1 MTKEEIKERLLE
13 AVKGG
18 SHFADIKSVALFG
31 SYVNGSPSE
40 DSDVDVLIDFEPGIE
55 EYLEVVSYEEFTSNK
70 MIIDAVVRELEI
82 IGEASNN
89 LSEEFRERHPDIVW
103 RRMKDMRNFLNHE
116 YFGVNIKVVWDTCKE
131 DLPKL
136 SKLIN
141 DLLC

>member
-1 MTKEEIKERLLE
+1 MSMRNDRAYLTHIRD
-13 AVKGG
+13 A
-18 SHFADIKSVALFG
+18 
-31 SYVNGSPSE
+31 
-40 DSDVDVLIDFEPGIE
+40 IDTIE
-55 EYLEVVSYEEFTSNK
+55 EYLEVVSYEEFTSKK

-89 LSEEFRERHPDIVW
+89 LSDAFRERHPDIVW
-103 RRMKDMRNFLNHE
+103 RRMKDMRNFLIHE
-116 YFGVNIKVVWDTCKE
+116 YFGVNTKVVWDTCKE

>member
-1 MTKEEIKERLLE
+1 MSMRNDRAYLTHIRD
-13 AVKGG
+13 A
-18 SHFADIKSVALFG
+18 
-31 SYVNGSPSE
+31 
-40 DSDVDVLIDFEPGIE
+40 IDTIE
-55 EYLEVVSYEEFTSNK
+55 EYLEVVSYEEFTSKK

-89 LSEEFRERHPDIVW
+89 LSEAFRERHPDIVW
-103 RRMKDMRNFLNHE
+103 RRMKDMRNFLIHE

>member
-1 MTKEEIKERLLE
+1 MRNDRAYLTHIRD
-13 AVKGG
+13 A
-18 SHFADIKSVALFG
+18 
-31 SYVNGSPSE
+31 
-40 DSDVDVLIDFEPGIE
+40 IDTIE

-89 LSEEFRERHPDIVW
+89 LSEAFRERHPDIVW
-103 RRMKDMRNFLNHE
+103 RRMKDMRNFLIHE

>member
-1 MTKEEIKERLLE
+1 MSMRNDRAYLTHIRD
-13 AVKGG
+13 A
-18 SHFADIKSVALFG
+18 
-31 SYVNGSPSE
+31 
-40 DSDVDVLIDFEPGIE
+40 IDTIE

-103 RRMKDMRNFLNHE
+103 RRMKDMRNFLIHE
-116 YFGVNIKVVWDTCKE
+116 YFGVNIKIVWDTCKE